1 MLSIGCA
8 DSLLDTCDTYIKCV
22 CWSFFGRCILPYF
35 PNMFHCLQSCNQ
47 LLLTTDIFCYCGFMR
62 GVLANSLPSSF
73 SGTSITCDHALFCV
87 SSLTI
92 FESNL
97 VPSFIGF
104 SWTLKVLDV
113 ICPTSRIISSFFDS
127 QFN

>member
-1 MLSIGCA
+1 MGCE
-8 DSLLDTCDTYIKCV
+8 DSLLDTCDTFIRSV
-22 CWSFFGRCILPYF
+22 CWSFFGRCILPHF

-47 LLLTTDIFCYCGFMR
+47 LLLTTDIFCCWGFMR
-62 GVLANSLPSSF
+62 GVLANSLTSSF
-73 SGTSITCDHALFCV
+73 SGTSITCDRALFYV
-87 SSLTI
+87 PSLTI

-97 VPSFIGF
+97 VPFFISF

-113 ICPTSRIISSFFDS
+113 ICPISQVISSFFDS